1 MVTCQDL
8 MDLMEEIAPRHL
20 AESWDNPGLL
30 VGSPRARVARVLV
43 CLDVSDAVIEQ
54 AAACGAQLI
63 IAHHPLIFQPL
74 KAIRTEE
81 PAGRRIAA
89 LLAHGIAVFAAHT
102 NLDIAAGGV
111 NDVLAHLVGLSHL
124 SAFEVTAQA
133 EDGSAQSLGRVGTL
147 PAPMSIEDFA
157 AKVRAALPVPH
168 LRYVDAGPR
177 PVRKVALVSGSGAE
191 FIDRA
196 AALGVDAYLTGD
208 VKYHE
213 AQHAAELGL
222 HLIDAG
228 HFGTEFPIAAALAA
242 RLRALCAER
251 RLAVEIVAD
260 EASHDIFQ
268 FL

>member
-111 NDVLAHLVGLSHL
+111 NDVLAHLVG
-124 SAFEVTAQA
+124 
-133 EDGSAQSLGRVGTL
+133 D
-147 PAPMSIEDFA
+147 
-157 AKVRAALPVPH
+157 
-168 LRYVDAGPR
+168 
-177 PVRKVALVSGSGAE
+177 RKSVV
-191 FIDRA
+191 
-196 AALGVDAYLTGD
+196 
-208 VKYHE
+208 
-213 AQHAAELGL
+213 
-222 HLIDAG
+222 
-228 HFGTEFPIAAALAA
+228 
-242 RLRALCAER
+242 
-251 RLAVEIVAD
+251 
-260 EASHDIFQ
+260 
-268 FL
+268 